1 MRASTTGTTRLLSAA
16 GFLMLASLA
25 LPYGPGGA
33 AAQTVDTLGGRL
45 PDASGM
51 RCYGRAFDKGHLAAH
66 PKQRITSIALAIS
79 PARPSGELRLWPYAV
94 MVRMKGE
101 KAALWQT
108 ETCEFNEVGALRCIV
123 ACDGG
128 HFTLSAPETGSG
140 LRLELGDHYTL
151 QGGCGDDRKPVVL
164 SARTDEPAYA
174 LDAKDMKAC
183 RSQFRA
189 SRKASEVLREIG
201 GNR

>member
-1 MRASTTGTTRLLSAA
+1 MTGKGLGGVPSWLLAGLAMGLSLHGAS
-16 GFLMLASLA
+16 
-25 LPYGPGGA
+25 
-33 AAQTVDTLGGRL
+33 AQTIDALGGRL

-79 PARPSGELRLWPYAV
+79 SARPSGEVRLWPYAMV
-94 MVRMKGE
+94 VRMKGK

-108 ETCEFNEVGALRCIV
+108 ETCEFNEAGALRCIV

-164 SARTDEPAYA
+164 SATTEEPAYT

-201 GNR
+201 GMR